1 MEWKAA
7 GKTVQPALLNLRAV
21 VYDATEKAG
30 KSYFTEFKLTKIKD
44 AGANVAPK
52 TSGPASDKNAVI
64 R

>member
-1 MEWKAA
+1 MPLEWKAA

-44 AGANVAPK
+44 PGAVAMK
-52 TSGPASDKNAVI
+52 TSVS
-64 R
+64 